1 VVALQAQCPQTH
13 FVSVGDRE
21 ADLYELFLVE
31 RPSTVDL
38 LVRAA
43 QNRRTDHPERS
54 LWPTLAAAPLAAT
67 VQIQVGARAGQ
78 PTCKAQL
85 EVR

>member
-1 VVALQAQCPQTH
+1 MGSGAKLI
-13 FVSVGDRE
+13 
-21 ADLYELFLVE
+21 
-31 RPSTVDL
+31 RPDGAGEKNQRLT
-38 LVRAA
+38 
-43 QNRRTDHPERS
+43 EE
-54 LWPTLAAAPLAAT
+54 LAAT

>member
-1 VVALQAQCPQTH
+1 
-13 FVSVGDRE
+13 
-21 ADLYELFLVE
+21 
-31 RPSTVDL
+31 
-38 LVRAA
+38 VRAA